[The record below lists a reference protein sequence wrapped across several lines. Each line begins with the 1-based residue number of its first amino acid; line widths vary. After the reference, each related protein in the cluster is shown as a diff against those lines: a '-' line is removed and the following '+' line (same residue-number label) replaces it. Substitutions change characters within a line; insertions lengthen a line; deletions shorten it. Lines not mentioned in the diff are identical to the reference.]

1 MAVLTRLSQTA
12 EYAGFRL
19 VAFVFGALPLELAS
33 RWSGAGWRLVAPR
46 LKRHQRTLANLAIAF
61 PDKSAAERERI
72 ALGMW
77 DNLGR
82 TFAEFF
88 HLREIVD
95 SDRIVYEPIE
105 QFEALRGLG
114 AAVICSLHMG
124 NWEILVQSALALG
137 KRPAGVYQALTNPLV
152 DRMIN
157 ELRAPLYPGGLLPK
171 SPRTAMKL
179 LHYAREGGWLAFL
192 SDQREGR
199 GILAPFFGRPA
210 PSTPFP
216 AMIARSVDIPLY
228 VARVKRLPGVRFS
241 IAVEEVPVART
252 QDRDADIAA
261 TTRLIQA
268 AFERMV
274 REAPEQWMWAHRRWD

>member
-1 MAVLTRLSQTA
+1 MAVLARVKQAA

-33 RWSGAGWRLVAPR
+33 RWSGAGWRLIAPR
-46 LKRHQRTLANLAIAF
+46 LRRHQRTLANLRSAF
-61 PDKSAAERERI
+61 PEKTAAEREAI
-72 ALGMW
+72 AIGMW

-88 HLREIVD
+88 HLREIVAG
-95 SDRIVYEPIE
+95 DRIAYEPVE
-105 QFEALRGLG
+105 PFEALRGMG

-124 NWEILVQSALALG
+124 NWEILVQSALNLG
-137 KRPAGVYQALTNPLV
+137 MRPAGVYQALTNPLV
-152 DRMIN
+152 DRTIN
-157 ELRAPLYPGGLLPK
+157 DLRAPLYPGGLLPK

-179 LHYAREGGWLAFL
+179 LHYAREGGWVTFLA
-192 SDQREGR
+192 DQREGR
-199 GILAPFFGRPA
+199 GILTPFFGRPA

-241 IAVEEVPVART
+241 LAVEEIPVPRT
-252 QDRDADIAA
+252 QDRNADIAE